1 MSRLTLIL
9 VFAVSLALMLAA
21 LTPLRLVLG
30 MAGADDL
37 GLSADRVQGPFWGGR
52 VIGARAGV
60 MPLGDL
66 KVSVNP
72 FGLMLA
78 GDDAARLRSVTVRD
92 ASGERIPLDGFA
104 AYRPS
109 GP

>member
-1 MSRLTLIL
+1 MSRLALIT
-9 VFAVSLALMLAA
+9 VFAMSLMLMLAV

-37 GLSADRVQGPFWGGR
+37 GLDADRVEGPFWGGR
-52 VIGARAGV
+52 VIGAQAGV

-78 GDDAARLRSVTVRD
+78 GDDAARLKAVTVRD
-92 ASGERIPLDGFA
+92 GSGERIPLEGFA
-104 AYRPS
+104 AYSPS

>member
-1 MSRLTLIL
+1 MSRLALII
-9 VFAVSLALMLAA
+9 VSAASLMLMLAV

-37 GLSADRVQGPFWGGR
+37 GLSADRVEGPFWGGR
-52 VIGARAGV
+52 VIGAQAGV

-78 GDDAARLRSVTVRD
+78 GDDAARLKAVTVRD

>member
-1 MSRLTLIL
+1 MSRLALIL
-9 VFAVSLALMLAA
+9 IFAASLVLMLAV
-21 LTPLRLVLG
+21 LTPLRLVLD

>member
-1 MSRLTLIL
+1 VSRLTLIL
-9 VFAVSLALMLAA
+9 VFAASLVLMLAV

-37 GLSADRVQGPFWGGR
+37 GLSAERVEGPFWGGR

-72 FGLMLA
+72 FALMLA
-78 GDDAARLRSVTVRD
+78 DDDAARLRAVTVRD
-92 ASGERIPLDGFA
+92 ASGERVPLEGFA
-104 AYRPS
+104 VYRPS

>member
-1 MSRLTLIL
+1 MSRLTLIIVFTASL
-9 VFAVSLALMLAA
+9 VLMLAV
-21 LTPLRLVLG
+21 LTPLRLVLD
-30 MAGADDL
+30 MAGVDEL
-37 GLSADRVQGPFWGGR
+37 GLSADRVEGPFWGGR

-72 FGLMLA
+72 FVLMLA
-78 GDDAARLRSVTVRD
+78 GDDADRLRAVTVRD
-92 ASGERIPLDGFA
+92 GSGERIPLDGFA

>member
-1 MSRLTLIL
+1 MSRLALII
-9 VFAVSLALMLAA
+9 VFAVSLMLMLAV

-37 GLSADRVQGPFWGGR
+37 GLSADRVEGPFWGGR
-52 VIGARAGV
+52 VIGAQAGV

-78 GDDAARLRSVTVRD
+78 GDDAARLKAVTVRD
-92 ASGERIPLDGFA
+92 GSGERIPLEGFA

>member
-1 MSRLTLIL
+1 MSRLALIL
-9 VFAVSLALMLAA
+9 IFAASLVLMLAV
-21 LTPLRLVLG
+21 LTPLRLVLD

-104 AYRPS
+104 AYMPS

>member
-1 MSRLTLIL
+1 MSRLALIL
-9 VFAVSLALMLAA
+9 VFAASLALMLAV
-21 LTPLRLVLG
+21 LTPLRLVLD

-37 GLSADRVQGPFWGGR
+37 GLSADRIEGPFWAGQ

-60 MPLGDL
+60 LPLGDL
-66 KVSVNP
+66 KVAVNP
-72 FGLMLA
+72 FALMLA
-78 GDDAARLRSVTVRD
+78 GDNADRLRAVTVRD
-92 ASGERIPLDGFA
+92 GSGECVPLEGFA

>member
-9 VFAVSLALMLAA
+9 VFAVSLMLMLAV

-37 GLSADRVQGPFWGGR
+37 GLSADRVEGPFWGGR
-52 VIGARAGV
+52 VIGARAGGL
-60 MPLGDL
+60 PLGDL
-66 KVSVNP
+66 QVSVNP
-72 FGLMLA
+72 LGLMLA
-78 GDDAARLRSVTVRD
+78 GDDAGRLRAVTVRD
-92 ASGERIPLDGFA
+92 ATGECIPLEGFA

>member
-1 MSRLTLIL
+1 VSRLTLIIVFTASL
-9 VFAVSLALMLAA
+9 VLMLAV
-21 LTPLRLVLG
+21 LTPLRLVLD
-30 MAGADDL
+30 MAGVDEL
-37 GLSADRVQGPFWGGR
+37 GLSADRVEGPFWGGR

-72 FGLMLA
+72 FVLMLA
-78 GDDAARLRSVTVRD
+78 GDDADRLRAVTVRD
-92 ASGERIPLDGFA
+92 GSGERIPLDGFA

>member
-1 MSRLTLIL
+1 MSRLALII
-9 VFAVSLALMLAA
+9 VSAASLMLMLAV

>member
-1 MSRLTLIL
+1 VSRLTLII
-9 VFAVSLALMLAA
+9 VFAASLVLMLAV
-21 LTPLRLVLG
+21 LTPLRLVLD

>member
-1 MSRLTLIL
+1 MSRLALIL
-9 VFAVSLALMLAA
+9 VFAASLALMLAV
-21 LTPLRLVLG
+21 LTPLRLVLD

-37 GLSADRVQGPFWGGR
+37 GLSAVRIEGPFWAGQ

-60 MPLGDL
+60 LPLGDL
-66 KVSVNP
+66 KVAVNP
-72 FGLMLA
+72 FALMLA
-78 GDDAARLRSVTVRD
+78 GDDADRLRAVTVRD

>member
-1 MSRLTLIL
+1 MSRLTLLI
-9 VFAVSLALMLAA
+9 VFAASLVLMLAV

-37 GLSADRVQGPFWGGR
+37 GLSAERVEGAFWGGR

-78 GDDAARLRSVTVRD
+78 GDDAGRLKAVTVRD
-92 ASGERIPLDGFA
+92 ASGERIPLEGFA

>member
-1 MSRLTLIL
+1 MSRLSLVI
-9 VFAVSLALMLAA
+9 VFAASLVLMLAV

-37 GLSADRVQGPFWGGR
+37 GLSANRVEGPFWGGR
-52 VIGARAGV
+52 VIGAQAGV